1 MRNKILTSVMV
12 TVLFAILLLTSSF
25 ITLINLRE
33 INNTKQILVN
43 VNYLISKNED
53 FDKHDLSKFNEVK
66 INNTPIRITLV
77 NKNGDVLYDNEIKS
91 NENHKERLEIKKA
104 FEDGSGYEIRYRCP

>member
-43 VNYLISKNED
+43 VNYLIS
-53 FDKHDLSKFNEVK
+53 
-66 INNTPIRITLV
+66 II
-77 NKNGDVLYDNEIKS
+77 
-91 NENHKERLEIKKA
+91 
-104 FEDGSGYEIRYRCP
+104 

>member
-66 INNTPIRITLV
+66 IIR
-77 NKNGDVLYDNEIKS
+77 S
-91 NENHKERLEIKKA
+91 ARLSSFSVK
-104 FEDGSGYEIRYRCP
+104 